1 MARTTEQTNGQSSQV
16 PEHKRF
22 FQVMSWEDVDQP
34 GAYVELGTGD
44 LYRFTQEA
52 LMLDS
57 SPVIAKESRGASRLM
72 RISTD
77 PLVLSQKAR
86 LLCAQANVHP
96 NF

>member
-1 MARTTEQTNGQSSQV
+1 MTEEINTQSSQAL
-16 PEHKRF
+16 EHRQF
-22 FQVMSWEDVDQP
+22 PVLSWEDIEQP

-44 LYRFTQEA
+44 LYRFTHES
-52 LMLDS
+52 LIPGS

-72 RISTD
+72 RVSAD

-86 LLCAQANVHP
+86 LLCAQANVKP